1 MKEELSL
8 VIAFDATSDAFA
20 AEDVFRQKEIPG
32 RLIPLPE
39 SISAGCGL
47 AWRAEP
53 NLEKELTSALKSIDI
68 TSAHIYYLIL

>member
-20 AEDVFRQKEIPG
+20 AEDVFRQNGLSG

-47 AWRAEP
+47 AWKAP
-53 NLEKELTSALKSIDI
+53 LEEEENFTSALKSIDI

>member
-20 AEDVFRQKEIPG
+20 AEDVFRQNGLSG

-47 AWRAEP
+47 AWRAES
-53 NLEKELTSALKSIDI
+53 NLEKSWLTHLK
-68 TSAHIYYLIL
+68 A

>member
-1 MKEELSL
+1 MREKLSL

-20 AEDVFRQKEIPG
+20 AEDVFRKNKLSG

-53 NLEKELTSALKSIDI
+53 NLEKELTSALKNIDI

>member
-1 MKEELSL
+1 VKEELSL

-20 AEDVFRQKEIPG
+20 AEDVFRQNGLSG

-47 AWRAEP
+47 AWRAES
-53 NLEKELTSALKSIDI
+53 NLEKELTDALKSIDI